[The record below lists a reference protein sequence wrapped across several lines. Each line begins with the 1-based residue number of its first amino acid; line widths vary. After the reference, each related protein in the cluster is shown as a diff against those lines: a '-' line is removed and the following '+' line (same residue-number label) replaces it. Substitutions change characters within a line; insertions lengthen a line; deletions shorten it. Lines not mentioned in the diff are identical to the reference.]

1 MAYSFNGPTGADPV
15 QPSFNRRHAIDLAF
29 APGRFDDE
37 LQPFAR
43 ADDPHI
49 GDDWFSLL
57 AAWYH
62 RHGYYPPEAGMN
74 GEQGVVTVRVLVR
87 RDGKVESVQ
96 LESPT
101 ASPWL
106 NMASVAVFRNADL
119 PPLPSDVTEA
129 VVPMHFTIHYIIVN

>member
-1 MAYSFNGPTGADPV
+1 MAYSFNGPTRADPV
-15 QPSFNRRHAIDLAF
+15 RPSFSRRPSIDLAF

-43 ADDPHI
+43 ADDPHV
-49 GDDWFSLL
+49 GDNWFSLV
-57 AAWYH
+57 AAWWR
-62 RHGYYPPEAGMN
+62 RHAYYPPEAGMN

-101 ASPWL
+101 SSPWL

-119 PPLPSDVTEA
+119 PPLPSEVTDNA
-129 VVPMHFTIHYIIVN
+129 VPVHFTIHYVIVH